1 VLVTRLVAMAKVL
14 NESDR
19 WTEIVVIV
27 VHQSP
32 TQDIDHVIE
41 VENLNF
47 HIIEHM
53 IENVA
58 RGAEAGRRY
67 LEVAVVA
74 RVLVAIEARRDTRST
89 IVNEQKVRI
98 IIGMASS
105 TEEEVETE
113 SRENIDKNISC
124 VLIIARLDID
134 NLRQIIDS
142 LTITTVSLTKL
153 HQH

>member
-1 VLVTRLVAMAKVL
+1 M
-14 NESDR
+14 
-19 WTEIVVIV
+19 IV

-47 HIIEHM
+47 HIIELM